1 MSWRE
6 IGEFGFI
13 RRIEEGCL
21 ARPADVVTPIGDD
34 AAGFYP
40 PAGAVTLVTTD
51 LLVERVHFLRDRIS
65 GEDLGHKALA
75 VNLSDIA
82 AMGGT
87 AREAFVS
94 IAIPRS
100 CDLDYLDGIYDGL
113 KALAG
118 RFSVNILGGDTT
130 GSRADLIINI
140 AVTGTV
146 AEGEMLR
153 RSGARPGDVLCV
165 TGPIGESR
173 AGLHLIVSDIPADDP
188 DRGRPPRFPTKRPR
202 RSSQNLGGLPKT
214 SEVFRALIA
223 AHHRPWPHLDE
234 GRYLARAGGV
244 RSAIDVSDGLAADLG
259 HILDAAGVGAEID
272 AAAIPV
278 TDRLRGFCEEI
289 GFPVAEYALEGGE
302 DYVLAC
308 SVAPDRVDAVAGGFS
323 ARFGRP
329 LYRVGRVTEGTAR
342 TLVREDGRRVP
353 LSPAG
358 WDHFID
364 D

>member
-13 RRIEEGCL
+13 HRIKEGCL
-21 ARPADVVTPIGDD
+21 VRPADVVAPIGDD

-40 PAGAVTLVTTD
+40 PAGAVTLLTTD

-100 CDLDYLDGIYDGL
+100 CRIDYLDGIYTGM

-130 GSRADLIINI
+130 GSKGDLIINI

-165 TGPIGESR
+165 TGPVGESR
-173 AGLHLIVSDIPADDP
+173 AGLHLIINDIPAEAP
-188 DRGRPPRFPTKRPR
+188 DR
-202 RSSQNLGGLPKT
+202 
-214 SEVFRALIA
+214 RALIE
-223 AHHRPWPHLDE
+223 AHQRPWPHLDE

-244 RSAIDVSDGLAADLG
+244 RAAIDVSDGLAADIG
-259 HILDAAGVGAEID
+259 HILDAAGAGAEID
-272 AAAIPV
+272 AGAIPV
-278 TDRLRGFCEEI
+278 TDRLRAFCEEL
-289 GFPVAEYALEGGE
+289 GLTAADYALEGGE

-308 SVAPDRVDAVAGGFS
+308 AVAPDRVDAVAGGFS

-329 LYRVGRVTEGTAR
+329 LHRVGRVTERTAR
-342 TLVREDGRRVP
+342 TLVRENGERVP

-358 WDHFID
+358 WDHFRTGD
-364 D
+364 DESD